1 MNEILANIYG
11 TAGMEKIASAD
22 MPSTLT
28 ELAELIAQQD
38 SDGDL
43 QKVASATNMILDTL
57 VAYDQAGRAIAQQE
71 FAEMEKMA
79 MDGNTEALEAFF
91 SEDEEETVDDT
102 EYLRQAII
110 AELQRRNK

>member
-11 TAGMEKIASAD
+11 TGGMEKVASAD

-28 ELAELIAQQD
+28 ELAELIAHQD

-43 QKVASATNMILDTL
+43 QKVASVSNDVLDTL

-71 FAEMEKMA
+71 FAAMEKMA
-79 MDGNTEALEAFF
+79 MEGDTEALETFF
-91 SEDEEETVDDT
+91 ADEGAEEAGADQ
-102 EYLRQAII
+102 LRSAII
-110 AELQRRNK
+110 AELERRHS